1 MFRKIL
7 IANRGEIAVTVIRA
21 CRDMGILTV
30 AVFSEA
36 DRDALHVHL
45 ADEAIC
51 IGPASSTD
59 SYLNA
64 QAILSACLVS
74 GAEAIHPGFGFLSEN
89 SAFVR
94 MCQKIGV
101 TFIGPDSQTMQLM
114 GDKATAKK
122 TALNAQVP
130 VVPGSRDL
138 PENVSDALKAAQDI
152 GFPVMIK
159 ATAGGGGRGMR
170 VAETAEELP
179 RAYLSAR
186 QEARACFGND
196 RVYLERFIQNPHH
209 VEVQILGDRFGN
221 VIHLGD
227 RDCSIQRRNQK
238 MLEEARSPFI
248 SERTREA
255 MYETSLRLA
264 KSVQY
269 VGAGTL
275 GCLGDVE
282 GRFYVMEMKT
292 RIKVEHPSSEAV
304 TSVNI
309 VQEQIRVAAGEP
321 LSIRQKDIQFSGHA
335 IECRINAEDP
345 LQNFRPAPGK
355 ISELLLPGG
364 NGIRIDS
371 AIYQGY
377 EVPPYYDSLLAK
389 LIVWAPDRATAISR
403 MRRALTEFSI
413 VGVPTT
419 IDFHLAILR
428 DPEFIRGNYDIAYL
442 TRKMPQ
448 FLAALRE
455 Q

>member
-238 MLEEARSPFI
+238 MLEEARSQFI

-275 GCLGDVE
+275 EFLVDADGS
-282 GRFYVMEMKT
+282 FYFMEMNT
-292 RIKVEHPSSEAV
+292 RIQVEHPISEAV

>member
-138 PENVSDALKAAQDI
+138 PENVTDALKAAQDI

-238 MLEEARSPFI
+238 MLEEARSQFI

-275 GCLGDVE
+275 EFLVDADGS
-282 GRFYVMEMKT
+282 FYFMEMNT
-292 RIKVEHPSSEAV
+292 RIQVEHPISEAV